1 MLIGIGI
8 FLLAAWVLAFLVFH
22 VAGETVHLLVAL
34 AMASFAIRLFFDGRR
49 SL

>member
-1 MLIGIGI
+1 MLIGVAIV
-8 FLLAAWVLAFLVFH
+8 LLVAWILAFLVFH

-34 AMASFAIRLFFDGRR
+34 AMASFAIRLFSDGRR